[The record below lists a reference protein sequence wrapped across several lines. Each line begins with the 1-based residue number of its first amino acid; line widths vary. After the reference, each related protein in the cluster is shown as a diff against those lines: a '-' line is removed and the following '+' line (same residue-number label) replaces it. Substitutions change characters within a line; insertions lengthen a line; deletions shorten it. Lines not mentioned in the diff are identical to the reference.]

1 MSNDYNYSNLNIDD
15 FNKILGEYGMS
26 PSEIIVMDLL
36 NYNGTKLLIMWKKN
50 NINQS
55 RNDSIIVTNEYDE
68 EILKIE
74 NVIDSSYRSEEYTS
88 YNLAYDEWIIIKS
101 AKGTKFRI
109 KIISKFL
116 KEPET
121 GAYDSIE

>member
-1 MSNDYNYSNLNIDD
+1 
-15 FNKILGEYGMS
+15 MS

-74 NVIDSSYRSEEYTS
+74 NFIDSSYRSEEYTS

-121 GAYDSIE
+121 GAYDSIEYEFSKSSYN